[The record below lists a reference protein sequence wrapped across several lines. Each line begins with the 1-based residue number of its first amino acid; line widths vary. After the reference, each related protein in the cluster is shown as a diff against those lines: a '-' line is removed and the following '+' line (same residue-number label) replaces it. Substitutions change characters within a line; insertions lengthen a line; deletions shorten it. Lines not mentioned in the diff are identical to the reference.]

1 MQYEVT
7 DIQYQT
13 HSSAAGSREAVVF
26 TVLYTVKDTDFKSTA
41 YLEFNAETPD
51 SEIAATIENHGKM
64 LASKGEKIYNFAKS
78 GVIE

>member
-7 DIQYQT
+7 DIQHQT

-26 TVLYTVKDTDFKSTA
+26 TVVYTATDSDFKSTA

-51 SEIAATIENHGKM
+51 EEIAATIESHGKM
-64 LASKGEKIYNFAKS
+64 LSSKGEKTYSFAKS